1 VRKKIQILMESIYP
15 FGILLYMD
23 EPNCRKRE
31 SLLLETSKK
40 NMGTV
45 GATFLLLL
53 FSVFISLPGAL
64 AARYSFFKLFS
75 LELRTIFKNFET
87 QIMCKND
94 SKSNIV

>member
-23 EPNCRKRE
+23 EPNYRKRE

-64 AARYSFFKLFS
+64 AARYTFFKLFS
-75 LELRTIFKNFET
+75 LELRTIF
-87 QIMCKND
+87 
-94 SKSNIV
+94 

>member
-1 VRKKIQILMESIYP
+1 MESIYP

-31 SLLLETSKK
+31 SLLPETYKK
-40 NMGTV
+40 NVGTV

-75 LELRTIFKNFET
+75 LELRTIF
-87 QIMCKND
+87 
-94 SKSNIV
+94 